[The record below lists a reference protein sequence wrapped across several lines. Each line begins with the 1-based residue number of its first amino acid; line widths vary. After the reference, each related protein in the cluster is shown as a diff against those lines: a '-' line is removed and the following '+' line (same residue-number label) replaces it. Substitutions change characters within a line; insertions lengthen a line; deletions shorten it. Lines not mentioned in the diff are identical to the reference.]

1 MQAERQ
7 GIIKKFFD
15 TVLFREIWTAMK
27 IPFQHM
33 FVKEVT
39 FQYPREKRTI
49 PDAHRGALGLLR
61 YDKGE
66 GKIGEERCVG
76 CDLCEAACPSRC
88 IKVVS
93 EPAAAD
99 SPNPLLRYA
108 TEFYIDITK
117 CVFCGYCVEACPV
130 NALAMT
136 KEYEYSTTDK
146 RDLIFDKK
154 KLYEIGELYLED
166 SKKYL
171 FAHNQEVDDEMW
183 ERYRYRFPA
192 PTPEA
197 QSPYQTLT
205 FESDEQSI
213 ETEEVNKPAALA
225 SSQVA
230 PSTVTQKSSEESLG
244 VEVAAPKE
252 TSKAASTPSEPKA

>member
-1 MQAERQ
+1 
-7 GIIKKFFD
+7 
-15 TVLFREIWTAMK
+15 MK
-27 IPFQHM
+27 VPFKHM
-33 FVKEVT
+33 FMREVT
-39 FQYPREKRTI
+39 FQYPREKRII

-76 CDLCEAACPSRC
+76 CDLCEAACPSHC

-93 EPAAAD
+93 EPAGPDA
-99 SPNPLLRYA
+99 PNPLLRHA
-108 TEFYIDITK
+108 KEFYIDITK

-146 RDLIFDKK
+146 RALIFDKK
-154 KLYEIGELYLED
+154 KLYAIGERFLED

-171 FAHNQEVDDEMW
+171 FVHNQEVDDEMW
-183 ERYRYRFPA
+183 ERYRYRFPS
-192 PTPEA
+192 PTVEM

-205 FESDEQSI
+205 PPSEDEPIDVDTVPKSEAPVAI
-213 ETEEVNKPAALA
+213 AKTPDTGSPSAAEKTA
-225 SSQVA
+225 VVTPA
-230 PSTVTQKSSEESLG
+230 PSLES
-244 VEVAAPKE
+244 
-252 TSKAASTPSEPKA
+252 TSPEPKA